1 MGPTQATR
9 YLRQEGRGRHVGEE
23 RGGERRGEERR
34 GEEGLVSWMYKCVQ
48 VRVRKK
54 EKQQK
59 GVGEVD
65 FLSTKDGSD
74 TLPTSD

>member
-9 YLRQEGRGRHVGEE
+9 YLRQDGGGGEEGRHVGEE
-23 RGGERRGEERR
+23 RRGGEGRGVW
-34 GEEGLVSWMYKCVQ
+34 GLVSWMYKCVQ

-65 FLSTKDGSD
+65 FLSAKDG
-74 TLPTSD
+74 